1 MSNVAEALRTSL
13 GNAVRSRV
21 AGPDAA
27 TRAAE
32 LFRPD
37 GPHWFERGRPIRQVH
52 ADASMF
58 MGGLRALLLQT
69 MHPLAMAGVADHSGF
84 RSDPWG
90 RLQRTADFLAA
101 TTYGSTD
108 VAEAAVARV
117 HAVHH
122 YVRGTAPDGRPYSAA
137 DPHLMRWV
145 HVVEVDSFL
154 AAYQRY
160 GAERLSADERDGY
173 VADMAVVA
181 RAMGVPAPPMSERA
195 LRDQLRSFRSELQAT
210 PAAREAVRYMLL
222 SPPLPAPARPLYAV
236 LAAAS
241 VALMPRWSR
250 WPLRLPNLPVAE
262 ALAVAPAA
270 EVVTR
275 LLRWSLT
282 ETRQP
287 EVVGALS

>member
-1 MSNVAEALRTSL
+1 MTNVAEALRTSL

-37 GPHWFERGRPIRQVH
+37 GPRWFGPGRPIRQVH

-69 MHPLAMAGVADHSGF
+69 MHPLAMAGVAEHSDF

-101 TTYGSTD
+101 TTYGSTEQ
-108 VAEAAVARV
+108 AETAVARV
-117 HAVHH
+117 RNVHRH
-122 YVRGTAPDGRPYSAA
+122 VRGTAPDGRAYSAA
-137 DPHLMRWV
+137 DPHLLRWV

-154 AAYQRY
+154 ASYQRH
-160 GAERLSADERDGY
+160 GAGRLSADERDGY

-181 RAMGVPAPPMSERA
+181 RAMGVPAPPMTERA
-195 LRDQLRSFRSELQAT
+195 LHDQLHSFRPELQAT

-222 SPPLPAPARPLYAV
+222 SPPLPVPARPLYAI

-270 EVVTR
+270 EALTR
-275 LLRWSLT
+275 VLRWSLT

-287 EVVGALS
+287 EVARALS

>member
-1 MSNVAEALRTSL
+1 MSVVDALRTSL
-13 GNAVRSRV
+13 GDAVRSRV

-37 GPHWFERGRPIRQVH
+37 GPRWFPSGRPIRQVH

-69 MHPLAMAGVADHSGF
+69 MHPLAMAGVAEHSGF
-84 RSDPWG
+84 RTDPWG

-101 TTYGSTD
+101 TTYGGAEQ
-108 VAEAAVARV
+108 AEAAVRRV
-117 HAVHH
+117 QMVHQ
-122 YVRGTAPDGRPYSAA
+122 YVHGTAPDGRPYSAA

-154 AAYQRY
+154 TAHQRY
-160 GAERLSADERDGY
+160 GSARLSPEDRDGY

-181 RAMGVPAPPMSERA
+181 RALGVPAPPMSERA
-195 LRDQLRSFRSELQAT
+195 LRDQLRSFRPELEAT

-222 SPPLPAPARPLYAV
+222 SPPLPAAARPLYAV

-241 VALMPRWSR
+241 VGLMPRWSR

-262 ALAVAPAA
+262 TLAVAPAA

-275 LLRWSLT
+275 ILRWSLT
-282 ETRQP
+282 ATREP
-287 EVVGALS
+287 EVVDALG